1 MEKIESGVLGNTYL
15 YQHKISF
22 MSHTG
27 KLLLSLFFLSPFAIF
42 LSPSSYSQPMKTF
55 TLWPTSIPSETRPRA
70 KDVIS
75 SDHSGLVTRISAVT
89 DPVIDVYEPR
99 DGNRGGIGVIICPG
113 GAYQILA
120 YDLEGTEVAEWL
132 NSLGITAF
140 LLHYRVP
147 DNPDAALM
155 DAQRAIRVVRDLSA
169 SYYPHL
175 KTIGIM
181 GFSAGGSLSARAC
194 TRYQDQTYEPV
205 DQADQLS
212 ARPDFAL
219 LIYPAYLD
227 QGPGKS
233 LTPELKVD
241 AQTPPMFLFQTA
253 DDGLCNSSLVMAQAL
268 REAKVPVELHILPEG
283 GHGYGL
289 RKGSAA
295 AETWPEL
302 AEVWLQQFRKSDE

>member
-1 MEKIESGVLGNTYL
+1 MDNLSAFISKFLSFIHLND
-15 YQHKISF
+15 SF
-22 MSHTG
+22 MAHSL
-27 KLLLSLFFLSPFAIF
+27 KILLSLFFLSPFAFF
-42 LSPSSYSQPMKTF
+42 LSPSSYSQSMKTL
-55 TLWPTSIPSETRPRA
+55 TLWPSAVPSETRSKAADLISP
-70 KDVIS
+70 DHGGNVI
-75 SDHSGLVTRISAVT
+75 RIASVT
-89 DPVIDVYEPR
+89 DPAIDVFEP
-99 DGNRGGIGVIICPG
+99 DGGNRNGIGVIICPG
-113 GAYQILA
+113 GGYQILA

-147 DNPDAALM
+147 DNRTGALQ
-155 DAQRAIRVVRDLSA
+155 DAQRAIRVVRSLSA
-169 SYYPHL
+169 DKYPYL

-181 GFSAGGSLSARAC
+181 GFSAGGSLSARAS
-194 TRYQDQTYEPV
+194 TRYQDRTYEPV
-205 DQADQLS
+205 DQTDQLS

-253 DDGLCNSSLVMAQAL
+253 DDGLCNSSLVMTQAL

-289 RKGSAA
+289 RKGSEA
-295 AETWPEL
+295 AEAWPGL
-302 AEVWLQQFRKSDE
+302 AAVWLTQFLAAKK